1 MISNVA
7 FGWGW
12 GWAALF
18 LLGAYHG
25 INPGMGWLFA
35 VARGMQEHTAKA
47 VTRALVPITLGHALS
62 IGLVVAL
69 AGVIQI
75 VLPMGYVQIIV
86 AFALISLGI
95 FRILRRKHFA
105 WGGMQVGF
113 RDLTIWSFLMA
124 SAHGAGLMVLPIV
137 LHNTSG
143 NATRAAGM
151 PSGHE
156 HHLQIAAS
164 LGAGNGAWTGIAAT
178 LLHTLGYLSVTALIA
193 LLVYRKFGLSL
204 LRTAWFN
211 LDLLWAAALIVTGGV
226 ALVA

>member
-1 MISNVA
+1 MTH
-7 FGWGW
+7 WGW
-12 GWAALF
+12 PALF

-35 VARGMQEHTAKA
+35 VARGMQEHATKA
-47 VTRALVPITLGHALS
+47 VARALLPITLGHALS
-62 IGLVVAL
+62 IGLVLAL
-69 AGVIQI
+69 AGLIQI
-75 VLPMGYVQIIV
+75 VLPLGYVQIVV

-95 FRILRRKHFA
+95 LRLLRRKHFA

-137 LHNTSG
+137 LHAASA
-143 NATRAAGM
+143 NANAM
-151 PSGHE
+151 PAGHE
-156 HHLQIAAS
+156 HHMPMP
-164 LGAGNGAWTGIAAT
+164 AGNGAWASFAAT
-178 LLHTLGYLSVTALIA
+178 LIHTLGYLSVTAVIA

-204 LRTAWFN
+204 LRKGWFN
-211 LDLLWAAALIVTGGV
+211 LDLVWAVALIVTGAV